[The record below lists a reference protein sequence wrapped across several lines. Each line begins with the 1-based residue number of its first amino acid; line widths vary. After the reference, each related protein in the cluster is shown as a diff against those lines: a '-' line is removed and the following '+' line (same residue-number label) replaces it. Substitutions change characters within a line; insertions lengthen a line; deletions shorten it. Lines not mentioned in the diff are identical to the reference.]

1 MKSLVLCKPKSRL
14 INFTLLFHFIPNT
27 KIGQLGVNL
36 FSDFDLISNLS
47 NALLFGS
54 SCVHKSSP
62 FVSFFFFFFTL
73 LVGWGISQCFF
84 DYLILLFVW
93 VFWQWMCRWKK
104 LGEETV
110 SIVCSIL
117 FLGFEIMIVFKGRCM
132 RFPFVK
138 LCNL

>member
-62 FVSFFFFFFTL
+62 FVSFFFFF
-73 LVGWGISQCFF
+73 
-84 DYLILLFVW
+84 LLFW
-93 VFWQWMCRWKK
+93 WGGAFHN
-104 LGEETV
+104 V
-110 SIVCSIL
+110 SLII
-117 FLGFEIMIVFKGRCM
+117 
-132 RFPFVK
+132 
-138 LCNL
+138 